1 MRKAKLA
8 NLGLLIAVLSLLTN
22 MLAQSQSTVTPASSF
37 AAVMVEKEK
46 GYKGPEFFEAGEVPR
61 WPLTRET
68 QAYAAIKGEHLLEYV
83 KELTEISHHSR
94 DRGEQLWG
102 RITGT
107 GADAET
113 AAWFAARLRQAG
125 VTQVYEQQLELPEQ
139 REVRSWAVSVEANGK
154 RIALESSVAA
164 RGAPGT
170 NNAELDLE
178 AVYVG
183 LGSEADFK
191 GRDVKGKAV
200 FIYSM
205 PLPGAWQQT
214 YTRFDAAG
222 RAEARGAAA
231 IFVVIATP
239 GNMRTVV
246 GASTR
251 VPGFTLGSQ
260 DGANVR
266 ELIEQAQDARPPHVR
281 IRSDIGTATG
291 EKTSLVWGVIPGMTD
306 EKIVINAHRDGYY
319 EAANDNATGVATA
332 LGLAEYFARI
342 PKEKRR
348 RTIIVVGNPGHH
360 NTAVGSQFM
369 VAHKDDFFAKAALL
383 INCEHTAQ
391 ARTDLF
397 GNRLM
402 ALDVSW
408 EANLYIGGGPK
419 LRSLVERDLAM
430 LGVSHY
436 KELDPSP
443 AGDIGQTYRLAPSL
457 QLIVA
462 THLYHTDQDTL
473 ESIPPNGLENVTRAY
488 AKIIDDVN
496 ELELSEVAARQTG
509 SDRQAP
515 QARKSTT
522 AQTP

>member
-1 MRKAKLA
+1 MPKTTPRSRFATGIVPA
-8 NLGLLIAVLSLLTN
+8 MFAATALL
-22 MLAQSQSTVTPASSF
+22 LAQSAPQPGAARGSS
-37 AAVMVEKEK
+37 MLEKERI
-46 GYKGPEFFEAGEVPR
+46 YKEPVFFSPNEVPR
-61 WPLTRET
+61 WPVTKEM
-68 QAYAAIKGEHLLEYV
+68 QAYVSINGDHLLQYV
-83 KELTEISHHSR
+83 KDLTEISKHSR

-107 GADAET
+107 QSDAET
-113 AAWFAARLRQAG
+113 AHWFAAQLRKAG
-125 VTQVYEQQLELPEQ
+125 VTDVHEQPLDLPQQ
-139 REVRSWAVSVEANGK
+139 REVRSWSVSVLANGQT
-154 RIALESSVAA
+154 IPLDSSVAA

-170 NNAELDLE
+170 NGAELDVE

-183 LGSEADFK
+183 LGSEADFA

-200 FIYSM
+200 FIYSV

-214 YTRFDAAG
+214 YTRFDAAK
-222 RAEARGAAA
+222 RAEDRGAAA
-231 IFVVIATP
+231 VFVTIAIP
-239 GNMRTVV
+239 GDMRTVV

-260 DGANVR
+260 DGARVR
-266 ELIEQAQDARPPHVR
+266 ELIEKAAPGKVPRVK
-281 IRSDIGTATG
+281 IRADIGIANG
-291 EKTSLVWGVIPGMTD
+291 QKTSLVWGILPGMSD
-306 EKIVINAHRDGYY
+306 EKIIINAHRDGYY
-319 EAANDNATGVATA
+319 EAANDNATGIATV
-332 LGLAEYFARI
+332 LGLAEYFAKM

-348 RTIIVVGNPGHH
+348 RTLIVIGNPGHH
-360 NTAVGSQFM
+360 NTPVGSQYL
-369 VAHKDDFFAKAALL
+369 VAHKDEFYSKAALL

-391 ARTDLF
+391 YRTDLY

-408 EANLYIGGGPK
+408 EANIYVGGGPK
-419 LRSLVERDLAM
+419 LEPLVEKDLAL

-462 THLYHTDQDTL
+462 THFYHTDHDTY
-473 ESIPPNGLENVTRAY
+473 ETIPPNGLENVTRAY

-496 ELELSEVAARQTG
+496 KLDLADVAWPHEG
-509 SDRQAP
+509 I
-515 QARKSTT
+515 STK
-522 AQTP
+522 

>member
-1 MRKAKLA
+1 MLKSKLK
-8 NLGLLIAVLSLLTN
+8 NLRLAMAVSALLGGA
-22 MLAQSQSTVTPASSF
+22 LAQSQGPVQSQNPATPAPAF
-37 AAVMVEKEK
+37 GVAMAERERD
-46 GYKGPEFFEAGEVPR
+46 YKGPEFFAASEVPR
-61 WPLTRET
+61 WPLTKET
-68 QAYAAIKGEHLLEYV
+68 QAYASINGEHLLEYV
-83 KELTEISHHSR
+83 RELTEISHHSR

-107 GADAET
+107 KADAES
-113 AAWFAARLRQAG
+113 AAWFASKLRQAG
-125 VTQVYEQQLELPEQ
+125 VTQVYEQALDLPEQ

-154 RIALESSVAA
+154 TMPLDSSVAA

-170 NNAELDLE
+170 NRAELDLE

-183 LGSEADFK
+183 LGSEADFM

-214 YTRFDAAG
+214 YTRFDAAR
-222 RAEARGAAA
+222 RAEDRGAAA
-231 IFVVIATP
+231 VFVIIATP

-260 DGANVR
+260 DGAKVR
-266 ELIEQAQDARPPHVR
+266 EWIEQAQGNRPPHVKV
-281 IRSDIGTATG
+281 RSDVATATG
-291 EKTSLVWGVIPGMTD
+291 QRTSLVWGVIPGMTD

-332 LGLAEYFARI
+332 LGLAEYFAKM

-360 NTAVGSQFM
+360 NTPVGSQFM
-369 VAHKDDFFAKAALL
+369 AAHKDEFFTKAALL

-408 EANLYIGGGPK
+408 EANLYIGGGPVLK
-419 LRSLVERDLAM
+419 SLVEKDLAA

-443 AGDIGQTYRLAPSL
+443 AGDIGQTYKLAPSL

-462 THLYHTDQDTL
+462 THFYHTDHDTL
-473 ESIPPNGLENVTRAY
+473 ETIPPNGIENVTRAY

-496 ELELSEVAARQTG
+496 KLELAELGAT
-509 SDRQAP
+509 QAV
-515 QARKSTT
+515 STR
-522 AQTP
+522 

>member
-1 MRKAKLA
+1 MRRSNLKTLELA
-8 NLGLLIAVLSLLTN
+8 ITVSALLGNA
-22 MLAQSQSTVTPASSF
+22 LAQDQNPKSPATPASAF
-37 AAVMVEKEK
+37 GAVMAERERE
-46 GYKGPEFFEAGEVPR
+46 YKGPEFFAASEVPR
-61 WPLTRET
+61 WPLTKET
-68 QAYAAIKGEHLLEYV
+68 LAYASINGEHLLEYV

-107 GADAET
+107 KADAET
-113 AAWFAARLRQAG
+113 AAWFAAKLRQAG
-125 VTQVYEQQLELPEQ
+125 VTQVYQEALDLPEQ
-139 REVRSWAVSVEANGK
+139 REVRSWAVSIEAGGK
-154 RIALESSVAA
+154 ATPLDSSVPA
-164 RGAPGT
+164 RAAPGT
-170 NNAELDLE
+170 NNVELDLE

-183 LGSEADFK
+183 LGSEADFF

-214 YTRFDAAG
+214 YTRFDAAR
-222 RAEARGAAA
+222 RAEDRGAAA
-231 IFVVIATP
+231 VFVIIATP

-260 DGANVR
+260 DGTKVR
-266 ELIEQAQDARPPHVR
+266 ELIEQTQGRRPPRVKL
-281 IRSDIGTATG
+281 RSDIGTAG
-291 EKTSLVWGVIPGMTD
+291 GQKTSLVWGVIPGTTD

-319 EAANDNATGVATA
+319 EAANDNATGVASA
-332 LGLAEYFARI
+332 LGLAEYFAGM

-369 VAHKDDFFAKAALL
+369 AAHKDDFFAKTALL

-391 ARTDLF
+391 SRTDLF

-408 EANLYIGGGPK
+408 EANLYIGGGPALK
-419 LRSLVERDLAM
+419 SLVEKDLAL

-473 ESIPPNGLENVTRAY
+473 ETIPPNGLENVTRAY

-496 ELELSEVAARQTG
+496 KLELSDVA
-509 SDRQAP
+509 AP
-515 QARKSTT
+515 QAASGTH
-522 AQTP
+522 